1 MRFSK
6 IAAVAAAATVAEAQ
20 RPTDTSICDYYTTA
34 LLKENT
40 AKNQLT
46 LLTLVVNTVVIGN
59 YTMPNVGIKVPG
71 ILAAGK
77 YEGTD
82 VNLLPYFTGELASS
96 NRGGNMGVAINF
108 LDGGAAEPLMKNMP
122 ANDMNSRQYF
132 LLTHLYQF
140 FGSLLGC
147 SQQGMPGFDA
157 YTAAPSMYKVHKFMD
172 LNKYEVGYF
181 IQQVG
186 MAAASFGVAED
197 DVKAVGTA
205 LNTLFGYRCAPPAT
219 AIKAQGPQLQSI
231 CIDGSC
237 PVSPMANG
245 TCDAGYEAVMVPM
258 NTTSNSTK
266 PAPGSIGTATMP
278 AGASNTGAG
287 GMNPTM
293 TGMPSS
299 VPTAGAAAYGFS
311 FAAVAAAV
319 AAFAI

>member
-1 MRFSK
+1 
-6 IAAVAAAATVAEAQ
+6 
-20 RPTDTSICDYYTTA
+20 
-34 LLKENT
+34 
-40 AKNQLT
+40 
-46 LLTLVVNTVVIGN
+46 
-59 YTMPNVGIKVPG
+59 
-71 ILAAGK
+71 
-77 YEGTD
+77 
-82 VNLLPYFTGELASS
+82 
-96 NRGGNMGVAINF
+96 
-108 LDGGAAEPLMKNMP
+108 
-122 ANDMNSRQYF
+122 
-132 LLTHLYQF
+132 
-140 FGSLLGC
+140 
-147 SQQGMPGFDA
+147 MPGFDA